1 MDKEIDNDDL
11 IGRRFIPFEGSRHQQ
26 IYGISW
32 DRDPTNTIRKHNE
45 KEMSYYKYYKDII
58 GKEIKDKKQPLII
71 AKNPKKRG
79 INKKDPLSEI
89 TNPRYFVPELCTM
102 IGINDEDLTN
112 FKFME
117 KITEKTRLDPDDKI
131 EQIKKCLDLF
141 YDTTEKK
148 ANPSPKIV
156 EVDKVKLEN
165 LNTIKNDECNTSDK
179 KRLQYGIEINKMN
192 DPIRPYYLI
201 QPTFNNGKNYKL
213 SIKDINKVIPVG
225 RETMSTNNWICLYIN
240 QAEKE
245 SYKLLNGFI
254 KCAKGYGI
262 KFKNNDSNW
271 ISMKST
277 DPKDWIKTVESE
289 LKHRKDCK
297 FVIFII
303 NKKTDKL
310 YTHLKKHSLCSNG
323 YISQVIKLES
333 IYRAMKNKRGP
344 DSYFSKILLQI
355 NNKLGG
361 CNYFLNTNSLI
372 DEGKIMLIGIDS
384 SHIWGKKNKKLEQRT
399 GIAMI
404 STKDSQFSKFHSK
417 QEIIEEDKEYASET
431 ERAISLFIKEAY
443 DKYLKENNQNPPQ
456 NVIIYRQGIAY
467 NQLRYVED
475 EVKLISDMC
484 KDLEIKYYYVN
495 VNTRVTVKFFEYNLI
510 KNDINSGEHRN
521 PEQGLIVL
529 DQITNKNK
537 FEFYIQPQKVNIGSA
552 TPTYFHVPYG
562 TMDCPELLIQL
573 TYWTTFL
580 YPNWQNS
587 VRVPHVIKMAEKMSY
602 MTAKFT
608 QSELNEK
615 LSEQQSFL

>member
-1 MDKEIDNDDL
+1 
-11 IGRRFIPFEGSRHQQ
+11 
-26 IYGISW
+26 
-32 DRDPTNTIRKHNE
+32 
-45 KEMSYYKYYKDII
+45 
-58 GKEIKDKKQPLII
+58 
-71 AKNPKKRG
+71 
-79 INKKDPLSEI
+79 
-89 TNPRYFVPELCTM
+89 
-102 IGINDEDLTN
+102 
-112 FKFME
+112 
-117 KITEKTRLDPDDKI
+117 
-131 EQIKKCLDLF
+131 
-141 YDTTEKK
+141 
-148 ANPSPKIV
+148 
-156 EVDKVKLEN
+156 
-165 LNTIKNDECNTSDK
+165 
-179 KRLQYGIEINKMN
+179 
-192 DPIRPYYLI
+192 
-201 QPTFNNGKNYKL
+201 
-213 SIKDINKVIPVG
+213 
-225 RETMSTNNWICLYIN
+225 
-240 QAEKE
+240 
-245 SYKLLNGFI
+245 
-254 KCAKGYGI
+254 
-262 KFKNNDSNW
+262 
-271 ISMKST
+271 
-277 DPKDWIKTVESE
+277 
-289 LKHRKDCK
+289 
-297 FVIFII
+297 
-303 NKKTDKL
+303 
-310 YTHLKKHSLCSNG
+310 
-323 YISQVIKLES
+323 
-333 IYRAMKNKRGP
+333 
-344 DSYFSKILLQI
+344 
-355 NNKLGG
+355 
-361 CNYFLNTNSLI
+361 
-372 DEGKIMLIGIDS
+372 
-384 SHIWGKKNKKLEQRT
+384 
-399 GIAMI
+399 MI